1 MKKHIIGTL
10 LLGGWSLMMLTL
22 LQSCDKQEVFSYESE
37 HALFFERW
45 KQVSLSERYR
55 LDTVNYSF
63 SHYVGVEDIEHQF
76 KINLIGN
83 LLEEDAEY
91 KVIVVDSLTTATE
104 DQYTIKNP
112 VFRKGRSSDSLTV
125 VVHKT
130 PVLKDKSVHLTLR
143 LVENENFGL
152 G

>member
-91 KVIVVDSLTTATE
+91 KV
-104 DQYTIKNP
+104 
-112 VFRKGRSSDSLTV
+112 R
-125 VVHKT
+125 H
-130 PVLKDKSVHLTLR
+130 
-143 LVENENFGL
+143 
-152 G
+152 

>member
-1 MKKHIIGTL
+1 
-10 LLGGWSLMMLTL
+10 MLTL
-22 LQSCDKQEVFSYESE
+22 LQSCDKQEVFSYESSM
-37 HALFFERW
+37 HCFLSCW

-104 DQYTIKNP
+104 NQYTIKNP
-112 VFRKGRSSDSLTV
+112 IFRKGRSSDSLSV

-130 PVLKDKSVHLTLR
+130 PALKDKSVHLTLR
-143 LVENENFGL
+143 LVENENFRIRIYGL
-152 G
+152 YGCTYSF

>member
-10 LLGGWSLMMLTL
+10 LLGGWCLMMLTL

-91 KVIVVDSLTTATE
+91 KVIVVDSLTTGHGRPIY
-104 DQYTIKNP
+104 DQESHFPKRTF
-112 VFRKGRSSDSLTV
+112 FRFV
-125 VVHKT
+125 VCG
-130 PVLKDKSVHLTLR
+130 SA
-143 LVENENFGL
+143 
-152 G
+152 